1 MNKEVRLAY
10 RDSDLEIRLQLAAL
24 CWNESKDGTRILL
37 ITSRD
42 TGRWVLPKGW
52 PMADRSNADA
62 ALTEAWEEA
71 GVTGATDGFPVGNY
85 SYDKV
90 LCRDTDLALRCDV
103 EVYPVR
109 VASLARKYPEY
120 RQRRRKWFSPEKAA
134 RKVDEPDLQQLILA
148 FAAGNAKPNGAKQDG
163 SKQDGGQV

>member
-1 MNKEVRLAY
+1 M
-10 RDSDLEIRLQLAAL
+10 QLAAL
-24 CWNESKDGTRILL
+24 CWNDSKDGTRILL

-52 PMADRSNADA
+52 PMDDRSNADA

-71 GVTGATDGFPVGNY
+71 GVTGATDGIAVGNY

-90 LCRDTDLALRCDV
+90 LCRATNRAQPCKV

-109 VASLARKYPEY
+109 VTALARKYPER
-120 RQRRRKWFSPEKAA
+120 RQRRRKWFTPEKAA

-148 FAAGNAKPNGAKQDG
+148 FAAGGATQKDSQD
-163 SKQDGGQV
+163 